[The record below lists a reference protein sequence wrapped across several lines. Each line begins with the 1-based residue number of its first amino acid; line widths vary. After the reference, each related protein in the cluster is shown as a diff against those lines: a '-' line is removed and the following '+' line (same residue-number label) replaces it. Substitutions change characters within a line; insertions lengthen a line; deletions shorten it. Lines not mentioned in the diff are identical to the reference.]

1 MSVQS
6 CARREMRHTPK
17 YLFVYLSGYFF
28 WKFAK
33 MVEIGRKIKQYRLKL
48 DLTQEELAQ
57 RTELTK
63 GYISQLE
70 NDLCSPSIAT
80 LEDILNILGVTLTE
94 FFAEQKTE
102 KIGYNASDYFV
113 SKNGG
118 GTNTWLIPNSQV
130 KEMEP
135 IILTLP
141 QGAQCEERLPFEG
154 EEFGYVLSGKV
165 EIVTTTERTK
175 LQEGD
180 SFSIDGKKQHT
191 IKNINKG
198 ESKVLWVT
206 TPSNF

>member
-1 MSVQS
+1 MI
-6 CARREMRHTPK
+6 
-17 YLFVYLSGYFF
+17 
-28 WKFAK
+28 
-33 MVEIGRKIKQYRLKL
+33 EIGRKIKQYRLKL

-80 LEDILNILGVTLTE
+80 LEDILNVLGVSLQE
-94 FFAEQKTE
+94 FFTEPKVE
-102 KIGYNASDYFV
+102 KIVYTPDDYFV

-118 GTNTWLIPNSQV
+118 GANTWLIPNSQV

-141 QGAQCEERLPFEG
+141 QGAECEERLPFEG

-165 EIVTTTERTK
+165 EIITLHERHK
-175 LQEGD
+175 LNAGD
-180 SFSIDGKKQHT
+180 SFSIDGKKQHK
-191 IKNINKG
+191 IKNANKG
-198 ESKVLWVT
+198 ESKILWVT

>member
-1 MSVQS
+1 M
-6 CARREMRHTPK
+6 
-17 YLFVYLSGYFF
+17 L
-28 WKFAK
+28 
-33 MVEIGRKIKQYRLKL
+33 EIGRKLKQYRLKL
-48 DLTQEELAQ
+48 DLTQEELAL

-80 LEDILNILGVTLTE
+80 LEDILNVLGVSLQE
-94 FFAEQKTE
+94 FFTEPKLE
-102 KIGYNASDYFV
+102 KIVYTKDDYFV

-141 QGAQCEERLPFEG
+141 QGTCCEERLPFDG
-154 EEFGYVLSGKV
+154 EEFGYVLSGRI
-165 EIVTTTERTK
+165 EIVTQTEK
-175 LQEGD
+175 LKLKVGD
-180 SFSIDGKKQHT
+180 SFSIDGKKQHV
-191 IKNINKG
+191 IQNAHKG
-198 ESKVLWVT
+198 ESKVLWIT